1 MEQNEERK
9 FNYYLYGLKK
19 GLPIALAYLAV
30 SFAFGV
36 MTRSGG
42 ISPIAS
48 TIMSFFSLSSAGQF
62 AGSKLIMVG
71 ASYLEIFFTVLFIN
85 IRYALMSISLSQK
98 IDESIPRWKR
108 FLMSF
113 GITDEIYAI
122 AISEKKEVNLKYML
136 GITTLPVIG
145 WSLGTLIGSL
155 GADIFPENLLIAM
168 NIALYAMFIAI
179 ITPDAKKSVKILLVI
194 ILAILISCLLYY
206 VPYINEIGFGF
217 KIIIATFLACTFG
230 ALVFPRREDE
240 E

>member
-1 MEQNEERK
+1 MEKNEERK
-9 FNYYLYGLKK
+9 INYYIYGLKK

-36 MTRSGG
+36 MTRTRG
-42 ISPIAS
+42 ISPLTA
-48 TIMSFFSLSSAGQF
+48 TIMSFISLSSAGQF
-62 AGSKLIMVG
+62 AGSKLIMIT
-71 ASYLEIFFTVLFIN
+71 ASYLEIFITVLFIN

-98 IDESIPRWKR
+98 VDESIPRWKR

-145 WSLGTLIGSL
+145 WTLGTLIGSL
-155 GADIFPENLLIAM
+155 GSAIFPDNLLVAM

-179 ITPDAKKSVKILLVI
+179 ITPDAKRSIKIALVI
-194 ILAILISCLLYY
+194 MVAVIISVLFYY
-206 VPYINEIGFGF
+206 VPYIKEIGFGF
-217 KIIIATFLACTFG
+217 KIIISTFGACIFG
-230 ALVFPRREDE
+230 ALVFPKKEDTE
-240 E
+240 

>member
-36 MTRSGG
+36 MTRTGG

-62 AGSKLIMVG
+62 AGSKLIIVC

-98 IDESIPRWKR
+98 IDESIPKWKR

-155 GADIFPENLLIAM
+155 GATIFPDNLLVAM

-179 ITPDAKKSVKILLVI
+179 ITPDSKKSIKILLVI
-194 ILAILISCLLYY
+194 LIAIMVSCILYY
-206 VPYINEIGFGF
+206 VPWINEMGFGF
-217 KIIIATFLACTFG
+217 KIIISTFIACIFG
-230 ALVFPRREDE
+230 ALVFPRRENVE
-240 E
+240 

>member
-1 MEQNEERK
+1 
-9 FNYYLYGLKK
+9 
-19 GLPIALAYLAV
+19 
-30 SFAFGV
+30 
-36 MTRSGG
+36 
-42 ISPIAS
+42 
-48 TIMSFFSLSSAGQF
+48 
-62 AGSKLIMVG
+62 
-71 ASYLEIFFTVLFIN
+71 
-85 IRYALMSISLSQK
+85 MSISLSQK
-98 IDESIPRWKR
+98 IDESIPKWKR

-179 ITPDAKKSVKILLVI
+179 ITPDSKKSIKILLVI
-194 ILAILISCLLYY
+194 LTAIMVSCILYY
-206 VPYINEIGFGF
+206 VPWINEMGFGF
-217 KIIIATFLACTFG
+217 KIIISTFIACIFG